1 MSWKGITLLVVVS
14 VAAVSAQEM
23 QQQRRGADR
32 ALSTREF
39 LGLGPAPDP
48 VAAARG
54 EKVFV
59 ANCAICHGAKATGA
73 TATNLVRSTFVLH
86 DEKGDQIAAVIER
99 GRPEGGMPAFP
110 NLTADQ
116 RADIHQF
123 LRLRIEQVANRGSY
137 QRANVVTGDAKRG
150 EAYFNG
156 AGRCN
161 TCHSVTGDLAHIASK
176 FRLPDQLQSRFLYP
190 GGPGAARRAKVTLP
204 SGETISGT
212 VKRVDDFS
220 ISITDS
226 AGNYRSWDRENVKV
240 EIEDPLAAH
249 KELAAKYTDADMH
262 NLTAYLVTLK

>member
-1 MSWKGITLLVVVS
+1 MSWKGITLLIVVAV
-14 VAAVSAQEM
+14 VAGSAQETP
-23 QQQRRGADR
+23 QGRRGADR

-54 EKVFV
+54 ETVYV

-73 TATNLVRSTFVLH
+73 TAASLVRSELVLH
-86 DEKGDQIAAVIER
+86 DEKGEKIAPVIQQ
-99 GRPEGGMPAFP
+99 GRPDGGMPAFP
-110 NLTADQ
+110 NLTAGQ
-116 RADIHQF
+116 RADIAQF
-123 LRLRIEQVANRGSY
+123 LHLRIEQVANRGAY
-137 QRANVVTGDAKRG
+137 QRANVVTGDPKQGA
-150 EAYFNG
+150 AYFNG

-176 FRLPDQLQSRFLYP
+176 YRLPDLLQSRFLYP
-190 GGPGAARRAKVTLP
+190 GGPGATRRAKVTLP
-204 SGETISGT
+204 SGETVSGT
-212 VKRVDDFS
+212 VKRVDDFT

-226 AGNYRSWDRENVKV
+226 AGNYRSWDRERVKV

-249 KELAAKYTDADMH
+249 KELAARYTDADMH